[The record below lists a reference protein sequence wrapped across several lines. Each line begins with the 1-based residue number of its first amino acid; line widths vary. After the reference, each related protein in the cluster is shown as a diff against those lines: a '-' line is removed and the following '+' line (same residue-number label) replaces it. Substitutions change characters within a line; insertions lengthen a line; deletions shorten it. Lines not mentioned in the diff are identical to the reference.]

1 MATGNLKWDEPQMA
15 QPQMAT
21 MNLKWFQ
28 PQMAQPQMALNLRCP
43 QPQMAIENLRWAE
56 PQVAPT
62 SNSPTSNGQPQMGP
76 TSNGTN
82 LKWPTSNGTNLK
94 WPKQTSNGFDLKW
107 PTSNGKTS
115 KSQPQMGVNLSKL
128 PLVFQNPH
136 VFKLCMWHH
145 CDCYNSVLIPQRVGI
160 D

>member
-56 PQVAPT
+56 PQMAPK
-62 SNSPTSNGQPQMGP
+62 P
-76 TSNGTN
+76 
-82 LKWPTSNGTNLK
+82 
-94 WPKQTSNGFDLKW
+94 
-107 PTSNGKTS
+107 
-115 KSQPQMGVNLSKL
+115 
-128 PLVFQNPH
+128 QNPKTPSDSLKICRGQ
-136 VFKLCMWHH
+136 F
-145 CDCYNSVLIPQRVGI
+145 N
-160 D
+160 